1 MNNNVEIDWKKKFI
15 LFFESNLMLMERQ
28 LYGENDPVLVFKKEV
43 VENYYENLR
52 IEFEIPQEEIDEF
65 KSTEFFKRYMNGD

>member
-1 MNNNVEIDWKKKFI
+1 MRNDVELDWKKKFI
-15 LFFESNLMLMERQ
+15 LFFESNLMLMNRQ
-28 LYGENDPVLVFKKEV
+28 LYGETDPVLVFKKEV

>member
-1 MNNNVEIDWKKKFI
+1 MNNNIEIDWKKKFI

-65 KSTEFFKRYMNGD
+65 KSTESFKRYMNGD